1 MTIEENKKKKE
12 KLAIFLKGCLGL
24 GIAVL
29 TLGLF
34 LFLPYI
40 IFTDNSVD
48 VSIEISGFK
57 YLISSFSN
65 SIKGID
71 EVYGNYIIGYNIFFT
86 ICTWIIFLLQV
97 ATVVSIVVM
106 YFVKKKENIKISFI
120 PFVNSLLM
128 FLIFIFFII
137 SSSTSLTS
145 IDGSVMPFYKVYEF
159 GVSILICFILNF
171 LCGAI
176 CKFITSKNIDRVKR
190 YLPLYFIL
198 IVPAIL
204 ILTFSLYP
212 ILLQTV
218 LSFKD
223 YKIDKGIWKS
233 DWVGFQHFHTMF
245 TDSSMLHLMKNT
257 IIISCS
263 RMVLGIIPPL
273 ILAIMLYD
281 VGSPRYRKILQTII
295 YIPHFFSWVIIFAIA
310 YAFVNQEGIINNI
323 LVSFGLERIT
333 FFNNDEVFYPL
344 IFITDLWKELGWGT
358 IIFLAALSGVDPNL
372 YEAASIDGAGAMDK
386 LFKIT
391 IPSIAPTI
399 AFVSIMAVGNILK
412 GAGGEQLLL
421 FGTEQMQSAQTIDTW
436 VIWQGLQGLKYG
448 LSSAVS
454 FFQSGV
460 GLVLVLSC
468 NHFSKKYANMGII

>member
-48 VSIEISGFK
+48 VSIGVSGFK
-57 YLISSFSN
+57 YLITSFAN
-65 SIKGID
+65 CVKGKD
-71 EVYGNYIIGYNIFFT
+71 AVYGNYVIGYNVFLT
-86 ICTWIIFLLQV
+86 VCTWIIFLLQV
-97 ATVVSIVVM
+97 ATITTVVIE
-106 YFVKKKENIKISFI
+106 YFVRKKENTKISYI
-120 PFVNSLLM
+120 PFINSILM
-128 FLIFIFFII
+128 FLTFIFFII
-137 SSSTSLTS
+137 SSAPTLKS
-145 IDGSVMPFYKVYEF
+145 IDGTTLPFYKVFEF
-159 GVSILICFILNF
+159 GVSILIGFILNF
-171 LCGAI
+171 LCGVI
-176 CKFITSKNIDRVKR
+176 SKFITARNIDRVKR
-190 YLPLYFIL
+190 YLALYFIL
-198 IVPAIL
+198 IVPTIL
-204 ILTFSLYP
+204 IFIFSLYP

-223 YKIDKGIWKS
+223 YKIDQGIWKS
-233 DWVGFQHFHTMF
+233 DWVGFSNFNIMF

-257 IIISCS
+257 VIISCC

-273 ILAIMLYD
+273 ILAIMLFD
-281 VGSPRYRKILQTII
+281 VGSPKYRKILQTII

-323 LVSFGLERIT
+323 LVSLGHDRIT
-333 FFNNDEVFYPL
+333 FFNNDSVFYPL

-358 IIFLAALSGVDPNL
+358 IIFLAALSGVDPHL
-372 YEAASIDGAGAMDK
+372 YEAASVDGAGAMDK

-421 FGTEQMQSAQTIDTW
+421 FGTEQMQAAQTIDTW

-460 GLVLVLSC
+460 GLALVLLC